1 MAYTPYISVEEY
13 KGNIPSLEVE
23 KRLTQAS
30 RHIDTLT
37 FNRIVGKFDDL
48 TEFQQEI
55 VKEVCLNLANWEYEN
70 DEMINSVFDSY
81 SINGVSMKFGGG
93 NIKNVSGVYI
103 PTELYQTLC
112 QTGLC
117 CRVLGRRYV

>member
-1 MAYTPYISVEEY
+1 MAYTPYLSVEEY
-13 KGNIPSLEVE
+13 EGDIPSLEIK

-37 FNRIVGKFDDL
+37 FNRIVGKFYEL
-48 TEFQQEI
+48 TEFQRGI
-55 VKEVCLNLANWEYEN
+55 IKEVCLNLANWEYEN
-70 DEMINSVFDSY
+70 DDMLSSTLDSY

-93 NIKNVSGVYI
+93 NIKNVSGVYV
-103 PTELYQTLC
+103 PAELYQTLC

-117 CRVLGRRYV
+117 CRALGRRYL